1 MSQSSD
7 ANRLREAFFSA
18 KLNASTAELRWIG
31 RARKW
36 ASAIAPS
43 EPEDELLR
51 PSAKVSAHWSGR
63 VPEKPGAKLQ
73 SNKAQGWQ
81 GACSRRFE
89 LC

>member
-1 MSQSSD
+1 VSQSSD